1 MALVHKVRLGV
12 RADMYLVGGATLP
25 LCGTDMRSNG
35 CMYQRGMQYYVRRR
49 EADGLLTHIHLG
61 FADDK
66 LTNAND
72 SGA

>member
-25 LCGTDMRSNG
+25 LCGTDMRSSG
-35 CMYQRGMQYYVRRR
+35 CMQYYVCRR

-66 LTNAND
+66 LTNADD